1 MVPLLNFC
9 CVALFNFLDIIKQ
22 IKFKIPLLLFECLK
36 NTHLGD
42 GGKHPFRGLG
52 FMLNTKNVSPRRLSA
67 LTALL
72 LSVPIS
78 LGIYIL
84 HRSWQV
90 LAVSFII
97 IFIGS
102 YGLISFTLERF
113 IYRKIKLIYKFIYQT
128 KASKKEETYY
138 QYILPQKSIDEV
150 REDVEEW
157 AEKQVEE
164 IEVLKRNEQFRKEF
178 LQNLA
183 HEVKTPVFAIQGYVD
198 TLLQGAL
205 ENPEVNRPFLE
216 KTSRNIDRLVN
227 LINDLDEI
235 SKLERGEQVIYKQNF
250 IIQDLVKEVFES
262 LSIKAEQKNIRYGI
276 KKGCESPLTVFA
288 DKEKIRQVILNLVEN
303 SIKYG
308 KYGGTIT
315 ASMYIT
321 DERHVLVE
329 ISDDGIGM
337 AERHLSR
344 IFERFYRTEE
354 GRSLDITGSG
364 LGLAICKH
372 IIEAHGQTIHA
383 RSTEHVGHHD
393 WLYVGKE
400 EGVKMFKR
408 AE

>member
-1 MVPLLNFC
+1 
-9 CVALFNFLDIIKQ
+9 
-22 IKFKIPLLLFECLK
+22 
-36 NTHLGD
+36 
-42 GGKHPFRGLG
+42 
-52 FMLNTKNVSPRRLSA
+52 MLNTKNVSPRKLSA
-67 LTALL
+67 LTALG
-72 LSVPIS
+72 LSLPIS
-78 LGIYIL
+78 LGIYFL
-84 HRSWQV
+84 NQSWQM
-90 LAVSFII
+90 LLISFAI

-102 YGLISFTLERF
+102 YLLISFTLERF
-113 IYRKIKLIYKFIYQT
+113 IYRKIKLIYKFIYST
-128 KASKKEETYY
+128 KASKKEEVYY
-138 QYILPQKSIDEV
+138 QYLLPQKSIDEV
-150 REDVEEW
+150 REDVEIW

-164 IEVLKRNEQFRKEF
+164 IEMLKRNEQFRKEF

-183 HEVKTPVFAIQGYVD
+183 HEFKTPVFAIQGYVD

-250 IIQDLVKEVFES
+250 VIQDLVREVFES

-288 DKEKIRQVILNLVEN
+288 DKEKINQVILNLVEN

-321 DERHVLVE
+321 DEKHILVE

-337 AERHLSR
+337 AEKHLSR

-383 RSTEHVGHHD
+383 RSTEHVGTTIGFT
-393 WLYVGKE
+393 LERKKE
-400 EGVKMFKR
+400 
-408 AE
+408 

>member
-1 MVPLLNFC
+1 
-9 CVALFNFLDIIKQ
+9 
-22 IKFKIPLLLFECLK
+22 
-36 NTHLGD
+36 
-42 GGKHPFRGLG
+42 
-52 FMLNTKNVSPRRLSA
+52 MLNTKNISPRKLSA

-72 LSVPIS
+72 LSLPIS
-78 LGIYIL
+78 IGIFLL
-84 HRSWQV
+84 HEGWQV
-90 LAVSFII
+90 LVGSFII

-102 YGLISFTLERF
+102 YGLIAFTLERF

-157 AEKQVEE
+157 AEKRVEE
-164 IEVLKRNEQFRKEF
+164 IEMLKRNEQFRKEF

-183 HEVKTPVFAIQGYVD
+183 HEFKTPVFAIQGYVD
-198 TLLQGAL
+198 TLLHGAL

-227 LINDLDEI
+227 LIDDLDEI
-235 SKLERGEQVIYKQNF
+235 SKLERGEQVMYKQNF
-250 IIQDLVKEVFES
+250 IIQELVKDVFES
-262 LSIKAEQKNIRYGI
+262 LSIKAEQKGIRCAI

-321 DERHVLVE
+321 DEKHMLVE

-372 IIEAHGQTIHA
+372 IIEAHAQSIHA
-383 RSTEHVGHHD
+383 RSTEHVGTTIGFT
-393 WLYVGKE
+393 LE
-400 EGVKMFKR
+400 RKR
-408 AE
+408 E

>member
-1 MVPLLNFC
+1 
-9 CVALFNFLDIIKQ
+9 
-22 IKFKIPLLLFECLK
+22 
-36 NTHLGD
+36 
-42 GGKHPFRGLG
+42 
-52 FMLNTKNVSPRRLSA
+52 MLNTKNVSPRRLSA

-78 LGIYIL
+78 LGIYIIHQNWKL
-84 HRSWQV
+84 
-90 LAVSFII
+90 LIVSFII

-102 YGLISFTLERF
+102 YGLVSFTLERF

-138 QYILPQKSIDEV
+138 QYLLPQKSIDEV

-164 IEVLKRNEQFRKEF
+164 IEILKRNEQFRKEF

-183 HEVKTPVFAIQGYVD
+183 HEFKTPVFAIQGYVD
-198 TLLQGAL
+198 TLLHGAL
-205 ENPEVNRPFLE
+205 ENTEVNRPFLE

-250 IIQDLVKEVFES
+250 IIQELVKEVFES

-321 DERHVLVE
+321 DEKHLLVE

-383 RSTEHVGHHD
+383 RSTEHVGTTIGFT
-393 WLYVGKE
+393 LERKKE
-400 EGVKMFKR
+400 
-408 AE
+408 